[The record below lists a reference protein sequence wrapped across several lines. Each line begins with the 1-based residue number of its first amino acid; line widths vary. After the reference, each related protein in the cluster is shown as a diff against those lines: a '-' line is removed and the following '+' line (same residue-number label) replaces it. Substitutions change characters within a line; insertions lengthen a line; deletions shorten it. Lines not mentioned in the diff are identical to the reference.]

1 MSTTTK
7 KDELMDLRIA
17 VAALK
22 EDVKALAKDYAELR
36 ASVVRMRE
44 LLEEKGIHD
53 EPPVVYTD
61 IYR

>member
-1 MSTTTK
+1 
-7 KDELMDLRIA
+7 MDLRIA

-22 EDVKALAKDYAELR
+22 EDIKTLAKEYAELR
-36 ASVVRMRE
+36 ARVVRMRE